1 MKSRIIKIVVAIIAV
16 VLGGL
21 SLATPTFASQCTGVE
36 AGTQDYIDNECDNPC
51 NVLEKNNPAYE
62 ALGCGK
68 GNNETKT
75 KFSGLVINILN
86 GIIAVSG
93 LIAVIYVVIGG
104 VNYMTSA
111 GDSSKTQKARNTI
124 LYALIGLVV
133 CVLAFAIVNYVIKNI
148 LG

>member
-1 MKSRIIKIVVAIIAV
+1 MKRKGIKLIVAILTV

-21 SLATPTFASQCTGVE
+21 SLATPTFASKCTGVE
-36 AGTQDYIDNECDNPC
+36 AGTQDYIDKECDNPC
-51 NVLEKNNPAYE
+51 NVLEENNPAFE

-68 GNNETKT
+68 NNDETKT
-75 KFSGLVINILN
+75 QFSGLIINILN

-111 GDSSKTQKARNTI
+111 GDSGKTQKARNTI

-133 CVLAFAIVNYVIKNI
+133 CVLAFAIVNFVIRKI
-148 LG
+148 IG